1 MKYGLIGE
9 KLSHSLSPDIHRI
22 FFELTGKKG
31 DYGLFELSIEE
42 LQPFLLNASDKGFKG
57 LNVTIPYKTKVIS
70 YINEL
75 SKEAMKIGAVN
86 TIVPGNM
93 LKGYNTDYYG
103 IDYTLRKYHESFYWD
118 RALVLGSGGAANAVI
133 TYLEDN
139 KDNEFNEEGIDN
151 ADKKDNIDYKKN
163 KDNKENKDNANKNE
177 DYERNESNKYNE
189 TNGINEINKRS
200 SVVSK
205 IYLASRDKIAAKN
218 KFPHAN
224 TVSYDEIA
232 DYSPFDIIVNTTP
245 VGMFPS
251 VGASP
256 LTKEQ
261 INGSG
266 FLFDLIYNPAKTR
279 LMELSNELGIP
290 NVNGL
295 YMLVAQAVK
304 AQEIWNGEE
313 YGQNLV
319 DAVYLE
325 ILEERA

>member
-57 LNVTIPYKTKVIS
+57 LNVTIPYKKKVIS

-163 KDNKENKDNANKNE
+163 KDNVN
-177 DYERNESNKYNE
+177 
-189 TNGINEINKRS
+189 
-200 SVVSK
+200 K

-279 LMELSNELGIP
+279 LMELSDELGIP

-313 YGQNLV
+313 YGQDLV
-319 DAVYLE
+319 DAVYLRF
-325 ILEERA
+325 LGERA

>member
-9 KLSHSLSPDIHRI
+9 KLSHSLSPEIHRI
-22 FFELTGKKG
+22 ISELTGKKG

-42 LQPFLLNASDKGFKG
+42 LQPFLLNASDKGFNG

-70 YINEL
+70 YIDEL
-75 SKEAMKIGAVN
+75 SEEAMKIGAVN
-86 TIVPGNM
+86 TIMPGSL

-103 IDYTLRKYHESFYWD
+103 IDYTLRKYNESSCWS

-133 TYLEDN
+133 AYLEDN
-139 KDNEFNEEGIDN
+139 E
-151 ADKKDNIDYKKN
+151 
-163 KDNKENKDNANKNE
+163 
-177 DYERNESNKYNE
+177 
-189 TNGINEINKRS
+189 RS

-218 KFPHAN
+218 KFQHAN
-224 TVSYDEIA
+224 TISYEEIV
-232 DYSPFDIIVNTTP
+232 DYSPFDLIVNTTP
-245 VGMFPS
+245 VGMFPL
-251 VGASP
+251 VEASP

-261 INGSG
+261 IKGSS

-279 LMELSNELGIP
+279 LMELSDELGIP

-313 YGQNLV
+313 YGQDLV
-319 DAVYLE
+319 DAVYLRF
-325 ILEERA
+325 LGERA